1 MNGRESFGRVY
12 PAAANNI
19 KELDDISS
27 GLITQLRRLH
37 LTIGGTAYQPRNAAM
52 FSVSLGGVI
61 QEPGTDYTVSTST
74 ITFTTAPNAGL
85 DFFGV
90 VRGMLLPLIMQI
102 TAMFRQNRNLLQLG
116 QTSLQLLADIQ
127 QDILMYSEMV

>member
-1 MNGRESFGRVY
+1 MLQ
-12 PAAANNI
+12 I
-19 KELDDISS
+19 
-27 GLITQLRRLH
+27 
-37 LTIGGTAYQPRNAAM
+37 
-52 FSVSLGGVI
+52 SLGGVI

-90 VRGMLLPLIMQI
+90 VRELLLPLIMQI
-102 TAMFRQNRNLLQLG
+102 TAMFRQNRNLLQLKDRHH
-116 QTSLQLLADIQ
+116 SQLLADIQ